1 MDGTHVHLLLNHFPI
16 IGTLIGTL
24 LLIYSF
30 LKKEIKIQQISLAI
44 IFVMAALA
52 IPVFLTGETAEE
64 AVENLPGVMESVI
77 HEHEEASEVAFW
89 VMMATGLLA
98 LISIG
103 MQMLETGFAK
113 TLKIITLI
121 LSIVSSGLMARAG
134 YLGGQIRHTEITGNQ
149 TAVQNTEQGG
159 EEDND

>member
-64 AVENLPGVMESVI
+64 AVENLPGVMKSVI

-113 TLKIITLI
+113 TLIIITMI

-134 YLGGQIRHTEITGNQ
+134 YLVGQIRHTEITGNQ
-149 TAVQNTEQGG
+149 TAVQNTEQGC

>member
-64 AVENLPGVMESVI
+64 AVENLPGVMKSVI

-113 TLKIITLI
+113 TLIIITLI

>member
-64 AVENLPGVMESVI
+64 AVENLPGVMETVI

-113 TLKIITLI
+113 TLIIITLI

>member
-113 TLKIITLI
+113 TLIIITLI

-134 YLGGQIRHTEITGNQ
+134 YLGGQIRHTELNGNITSTKNSHQ
-149 TAVQNTEQGG
+149 A
-159 EEDND
+159 EEGDKD

>member
-64 AVENLPGVMESVI
+64 TVENLPGVMKSLI

-113 TLKIITLI
+113 TLIIITLI

-134 YLGGQIRHTEITGNQ
+134 YLGGQIRHTELNGNITSTTNSHQ
-149 TAVQNTEQGG
+149 A
-159 EEDND
+159 EEGDED